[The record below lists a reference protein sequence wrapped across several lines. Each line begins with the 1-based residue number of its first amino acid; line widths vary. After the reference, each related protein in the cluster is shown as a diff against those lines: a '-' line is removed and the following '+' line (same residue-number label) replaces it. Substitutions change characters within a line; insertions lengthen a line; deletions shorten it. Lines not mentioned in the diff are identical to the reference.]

1 MSFCLSCCCR
11 QVVPEA
17 LPVALAERLREA
29 IITPDYADGESL
41 AEWRSGARLLEQD
54 PCQCT
59 PSAHPAWLPGPSQ
72 AAPPFA
78 GFLELLDLPAISPL
92 LEQICGDRSPHPLAQ
107 QRRDAGLP
115 TFRVDHIDAKMI
127 GGPADS
133 PPHPHARG
141 GNLHGGNHLLDPSTV
156 SSIYYKRDSTPDS
169 RASWP
174 PVAPLCPD
182 PPRCFDVQGRA

>member
-1 MSFCLSCCCR
+1 MG
-11 QVVPEA
+11 PEA
-17 LPVALAERLREA
+17 LPLALAERLREA
-29 IITPDYADGESL
+29 IIPPDYADGESL

-59 PSAHPAWLPGPSQ
+59 PSAALPGCRADPSQ
-72 AAPPFA
+72 RRFA

-115 TFRVDHIDAKMI
+115 TFRVDHIDAKII
-127 GGPADS
+127 GGPEDS

-156 SSIYYKRDSTPDS
+156 SSIYYKRDRAPDS
-169 RASWP
+169 RASCP

-182 PPRCFDVQGRA
+182 PPRCFGVQGRA